1 MPQIVNYM
9 SYIIN
14 MVLHFRGK
22 ILTWIKEIGNSIF
35 HTELTQF
42 AWAFIDG

>member
-1 MPQIVNYM
+1 MI
-9 SYIIN
+9 YIIN
-14 MVLHFRGK
+14 MVLHFRRK

-42 AWAFIDG
+42 MWAFIDG